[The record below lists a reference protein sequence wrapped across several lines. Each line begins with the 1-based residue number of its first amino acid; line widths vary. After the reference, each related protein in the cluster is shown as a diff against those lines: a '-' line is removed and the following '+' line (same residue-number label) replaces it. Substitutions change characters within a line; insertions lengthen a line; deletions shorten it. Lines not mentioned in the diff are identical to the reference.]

1 MSSPF
6 VRCSLLRDY
15 RRYKQTV
22 TKKRYNL
29 LHNMEKYIVGGTS
42 AAVAV
47 AASTAASVVN
57 VGKIGSSASAN
68 KSGNASPPA
77 TTTST
82 GNATTTGASTAP
94 STNHNNYESDE
105 DSTYY
110 DQEQISEFFDTGVIN
125 NNLNPRWRK
134 GLNPDLKN
142 NNFGTFKVLEY
153 HHTQFSKHNVLILFS
168 RVIWLI
174 LDVQS

>member
-6 VRCSLLRDY
+6 VRCSVLRDY

-29 LHNMEKYIVGGTS
+29 LQNMEKYIVGGTS

-47 AASTAASVVN
+47 AAS

-77 TTTST
+77 ATTST
-82 GNATTTGASTAP
+82 GANATTGGASTAP
-94 STNHNNYESDE
+94 STNHNNDESDE

-142 NNFGTFKVLEY
+142 NNFGTFKVLVT
-153 HHTQFSKHNVLILFS
+153 HKSPNT
-168 RVIWLI
+168 
-174 LDVQS
+174 